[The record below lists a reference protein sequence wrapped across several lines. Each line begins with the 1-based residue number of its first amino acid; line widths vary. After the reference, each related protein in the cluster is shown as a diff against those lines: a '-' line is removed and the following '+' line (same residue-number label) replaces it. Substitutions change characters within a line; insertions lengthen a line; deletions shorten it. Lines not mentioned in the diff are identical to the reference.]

1 MLLRGVDAINKLTGY
16 KLNMKEKKNIIPVDQ
31 KHAIR
36 KCNVKS
42 DPIHKSSNDKKDKT
56 LWD

>member
-1 MLLRGVDAINKLTGY
+1 MLLREFNKVTGY
-16 KLNMKEKKNIIPVDQ
+16 KLNMKEKKNSIPVDQ
-31 KHAIR
+31 KHASR